1 MDPLIINKM
10 NIKKLILTRGI
21 PGSGKSTWAKAW
33 VAEDP
38 EHRIRLNW
46 DDMRNMLGPYW
57 VPSREPINK
66 HMLWAGLNMA
76 AYRTCPYD
84 VVIDNMN
91 LNPKDWK
98 YYEDWITTYNQS
110 LNAEETNTQY
120 KLEFKD
126 FFTPVEECIRRDSMR
141 SNPIGE
147 KTIKDIWR
155 RYKHFIQTSEV
166 EKYVNNLIKED
177 ESKPYCVV
185 IDMDST
191 VCFNTQKRPWYG
203 EGSTEAM
210 LNDSPND
217 GIIKLIKSQQY
228 PVIVCTGRNK
238 AQKEVTEK
246 WLHKHGIIPEDY
258 YMREDGDYRKG
269 VEVKKELIKQILDK
283 YNIVAIFEDCE
294 PIVKMFRDM
303 GLTVLQ
309 PNKGL

>member
-1 MDPLIINKM
+1 MEKQ
-10 NIKKLILTRGI
+10 IKKLILTRGI

-38 EHRIRLNW
+38 EHRIRFNW
-46 DDMRNMLGPYW
+46 DDMRNMMGPYW

-66 HMLWAGLNMA
+66 HLLQSTLNVA
-76 AYRTCPYD
+76 AYNQQPYD
-84 VVIDNMN
+84 IVIDNMN

-98 YYEDWITTYNQS
+98 FYTDWITTYNQS
-110 LNAEETNTQY
+110 AHSHNANVMYQ
-120 KLEFKD
+120 LEFKD
-126 FFTPVEECIRRDSMR
+126 FFIPVEECIRRDAMR
-141 SNPIGE
+141 NNPIGE

-155 RYKHFIQTSEV
+155 RYKYFIQTHEV
-166 EKYVNNLIKED
+166 EKLVENLIKED

-191 VCFNTQKRPWYG
+191 MCFNTQKRPWYG

-210 LNDSPND
+210 INDVPNM
-217 GIIKLIKSQQY
+217 GVVRLIQNQSY

-238 AQKEVTEK
+238 SQKEVTEQ
-246 WLHKHGIIPEDY
+246 WLNNYNIFPKEF
-258 YMREDGDYRKG
+258 YMREDNDNRKG
-269 VEVKKELIKQILDK
+269 VEVKEELIRQILEK
-283 YNIVAIFEDCE
+283 YNIVTIFEDCE
-294 PIVKMFRDM
+294 PIVQRFREM

>member
-1 MDPLIINKM
+1 M

-57 VPSREPINK
+57 VPSRENINK
-66 HMLWAGLNMA
+66 TMLWCAVNAA
-76 AYRTCPYD
+76 AYCDKPYEI
-84 VVIDNMN
+84 VIDNMN
-91 LNPKDWK
+91 LNPKGWK
-98 YYEDWITTYNQS
+98 EFEEWIETYNHS
-110 LNAEETNTQY
+110 AHSVNNKVQY
-120 KLEFKD
+120 VLEFKD
-126 FFTPVEECIRRDSMR
+126 FFISVDECVRRDAMR

-155 RYKHFIQTSEV
+155 RYKHFIQTHEV
-166 EKYVNNLIKED
+166 EKLVNNLIKD
-177 ESKPYCVV
+177 DDTKPYCVV

-191 VCFNTQKRPWYG
+191 MCFNTQKRAWYG
-203 EGSTEAM
+203 DGSTEAM
-210 LNDSPND
+210 LNDTPNM
-217 GIIKLIKSQQY
+217 GVVRLIEHQNY

-246 WLHKHGIIPEDY
+246 WLNKYNIFPEEF
-258 YMREDGDYRKG
+258 YMREDGDYRNG
-269 VEVKKELIKQILDK
+269 VEVKEELINKILEK
-283 YNIVAIFEDCE
+283 YNIVTIFEDCE
-294 PIVKMFRDM
+294 PIVRRFREM